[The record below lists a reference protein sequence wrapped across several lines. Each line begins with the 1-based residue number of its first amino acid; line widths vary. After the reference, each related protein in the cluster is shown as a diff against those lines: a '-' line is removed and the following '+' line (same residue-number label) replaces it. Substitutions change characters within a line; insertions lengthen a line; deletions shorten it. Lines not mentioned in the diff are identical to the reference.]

1 MSMALVLEHTQE
13 WLREKY
19 GWAPNQCLVT
29 HGAQP
34 VFDAGYFFVGIDDS
48 GVEPGPEDTDAL
60 KEVCNITIG
69 VWLRPEHLQADKR
82 GILKLPVDM
91 YLSSSWSL
99 YDIERAIIVSRSA
112 EGAELYGLHHNW
124 GFSSALN
131 TRYSLPSTTYGA
143 EFRGVFRYR
152 GKGPMESLAMD
163 DGSGNIHSW
172 FGYRL
177 RFRGMERIQ
186 KLRSATDAIG

>member
-13 WLREKY
+13 WLRAKY

-34 VFDAGYFFVGIDDS
+34 VFDAGYFFIGIDDS
-48 GVEPGPEDTDAL
+48 GVESGSEETDAL
-60 KEVCNITIG
+60 KEICNLTIG

-99 YDIERAIIVSRSA
+99 HNFERSIIVHRSA
-112 EGAELYGLHHNW
+112 EGHELYGLHNNW
-124 GFSSALN
+124 DFRTALN
-131 TRYSLPSTTYGA
+131 TRYNLPDSDYGA
-143 EFRGVFRYR
+143 QFSGVLTYR
-152 GKGPMESLAMD
+152 GKGPMESLALD
-163 DGSGNIHSW
+163 DGQNVHSW

-177 RFRGMERIQ
+177 RFRGLYRIQ
-186 KLRSATDAIG
+186 KHRLSTDAIG